1 MSQSGRARVGAVV
14 LAIAVVA
21 GVGVL
26 VWRSQSDDTGKGG
39 EQGARIQQEPERAPP
54 PGLGGDDA
62 AGEPTTA
69 PAAGGSLHDRL
80 GGREAIHVMTD
91 KLLEAVQKDEV
102 IMANEKVRE
111 AAKRVNVRELHQR
124 LTNFVCKE
132 AGGPCNYTGRPMKDY
147 LAQLQLT
154 SAEWDALTKDLA
166 AILTEMKVPEQE
178 AEELEALFGAL
189 QHNAVTAD

>member
-1 MSQSGRARVGAVV
+1 MSQSGRARVGGVV

-26 VWRSQSDDTGKGG
+26 VWRSRSDDTGKGG
-39 EQGARIQQEPERAPP
+39 EQGARIQTEPVRAPRP
-54 PGLGGDDA
+54 RLGGDDPA
-62 AGEPTTA
+62 KEPTTT

-80 GGREAIHVMTD
+80 GGREAIHVMTG

-111 AAKRVNVRELHQR
+111 VAKRVNVRELHQR

-147 LAQLQLT
+147 LAQLELT
-154 SAEWDALTKDLA
+154 SAEWDAVTKDFA

-178 AEELEALFGAL
+178 AEELKALLGAL
-189 QHNAVTAD
+189 EDDSVTAD